1 MWRDVWRSLWQR
13 PFTEKYPLEKRPAPQ
28 RARGAL
34 HWNPDKCTGCALCS
48 LDCPANAIELI
59 TLDKKAKRFVL
70 RYHLDQCAFCGQ
82 CVESCRFGCLEL
94 SNKEWE
100 LAAPSRE
107 RFTLTHGR
115 QENIEQ
121 LAASAGLDDE
131 TNPAVAPAP

>member
-1 MWRDVWRSLWQR
+1 
-13 PFTEKYPLEKRPAPQ
+13 
-28 RARGAL
+28 
-34 HWNPDKCTGCALCS
+34 LCS

-100 LAAPSRE
+100 LAAPSGE